1 MTRTRS
7 IRVLVIDDE
16 EALCRKMAGWLTEAG
31 FDVATFTDP
40 AAGLSYAEKA
50 SLQLALV
57 DLRLPNWSGAELVAA
72 VQRAAPRTRILVMA
86 AFPDVAQVVAA
97 VRAGAR
103 DILEKPIQAA
113 TLLAALE
120 RQLAEG
126 GLSVR
131 SEGEYNRRL
140 GARIRAARAAA
151 NLTLNEI
158 AANSNL
164 STAQLSQIELGKT
177 GTSTWTL
184 ARIASA
190 LRTSP
195 AALLD
200 GI

>member
-1 MTRTRS
+1 MVAV
-7 IRVLVIDDE
+7 RVLVIDDE
-16 EALCRKMAGWLTEAG
+16 DAICRKTAGWLTEAG

-40 AAGLSYAEKA
+40 AAGLAYAEKTTF
-50 SLQLALV
+50 QLALL
-57 DLRLPNWSGAELVAA
+57 DLRLPDWDGAELVAA
-72 VQRAAPRTRILVMA
+72 VQNVAPQARILALA
-86 AFPDVAQVVAA
+86 AFPEVPQVVAA
-97 VRAGAR
+97 IRAGAR

-120 RQLAEG
+120 RQLAES
-126 GLSVR
+126 GLSIR
-131 SEGEYNRRL
+131 SETEYNRRL
-140 GARIRAARAAA
+140 GARIRARRAAG
-151 NLTLNEI
+151 NFTLNEV
-158 AANSNL
+158 AANCNL
-164 STAQLSQIELGKT
+164 SAAQLSQIELGKT